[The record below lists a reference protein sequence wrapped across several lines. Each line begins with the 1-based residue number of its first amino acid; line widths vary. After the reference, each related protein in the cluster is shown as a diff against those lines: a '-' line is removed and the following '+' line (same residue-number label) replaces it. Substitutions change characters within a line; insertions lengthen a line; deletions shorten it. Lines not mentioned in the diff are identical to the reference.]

1 MLMAIVR
8 NDVIVDIG
16 DYRDLFP
23 NTSFPANGP
32 SADWMRDN
40 FCVYVTVWKPHD
52 SETQK
57 LIASEPYLENN
68 QVFTVVVADKTQE
81 DKDADAASKAAT
93 IRAKRDRLLQE
104 SDWLVIKS
112 YELNQ
117 NIPGI
122 WEVYRQ
128 ALRDIPQQPGFP
140 STVNFPSK
148 PE

>member
-16 DYRDLFP
+16 DYRNLFP

-32 SADWMRDN
+32 SPEWMRDN
-40 FCVYVTVWKPHD
+40 DCVYVTVFKAHD
-52 SETQK
+52 SQSQK
-57 LIASEPYLENN
+57 LVPAQPYLENG
-68 QVFTVVVADKTQE
+68 QVYTVVVEEKTQE
-81 DKDADAASKAAT
+81 DKDADSVSQAASV
-93 IRAKRDRLLQE
+93 RARRDRLLQE
-104 SDWLVIKS
+104 SDWIVIKS
-112 YELNQ
+112 FELNQ
-117 NIPGI
+117 NILGI

-140 STVNFPSK
+140 ATVNFPNK